1 MMRLRD
7 FSLDLFGHFTGKTFD
22 FGTRA
27 PGQSDFHVIYGP
39 NEAGKTTT
47 MEAYLRLL
55 YGFPHREG
63 YDFLHQR
70 KNLKVSGTLEL
81 DGTPISL
88 ARLPVR
94 NGSLRDQNDKV
105 LPEATL
111 QAQLG
116 KLSDMEY
123 RQLLC
128 LDDETIEKG
137 GEEIVNSKGDIGTL
151 LFSAAAGLSDVSGVL
166 DQFREK
172 ADKLYRKRA
181 STTEMARLKKEL
193 SEVEA
198 QIRDL
203 DVSANAYKKLKHALE
218 TAQAEEADVK
228 KDRDSL
234 KQKQAQFEAL
244 QNALPTLADID
255 ALDESLA
262 PFSDYPERI
271 DFDPEDLVKLLTRQS
286 QLEADKDRLAADI
299 GRLKEQI
306 ELIKRSPDHLS
317 LQEVIEQQ
325 EQLKSRF
332 ETADLD
338 LGKRRSAL
346 SQVLEDMRRAA
357 QDLRADRAIAP
368 ETLVLPQAQIGQL
381 EQSRDKMRDAARDMA
396 SQIKEIR
403 DIEPK
408 LALAEETVAQAKEI
422 DSNGETI
429 GTVLHKYSVDHLV
442 PRYAKAQTALKAA
455 NSQLAQAM
463 AALTYQE
470 KSFTTLPAGS
480 LSAEAAEDLAEQHR
494 SLCDKHSSR
503 TEERDALVLKIAAQS
518 ARIDHIKSTSGI
530 VDDPEALE
538 AKSTRDNL
546 WATHKQNL
554 KDETAAAFETAML
567 AVDQIAEKRL
577 GHAATLGTLRHE
589 EQSFAEDESRLSK
602 TEAQIAEQENNIKA
616 IEADVARHARS
627 LGLNDDIAPTIL
639 AKWIAK
645 LETAQQAQSELM
657 LLQSEYSEV
666 LSEGSALVDDLRKAL
681 SLETR
686 DFDTV
691 VAAARDQDAKEKADL
706 ELREEKIKDRDRLK
720 AELKRRQELL
730 QELVEKSNTAKAEW
744 AALVAS
750 LFEGHVDAEHLM
762 HDLQPLRDLRELD
775 GRRSHTERQVVSM
788 EQDQKAF
795 TDKMHGLAE
804 ASGANPEQDPIEI
817 FRDLKR
823 ISDAAQAAEKEFAE
837 CHDRLSKVISQ
848 LEQVEI
854 DLVAIDRQITEMA
867 SIFPATVPT
876 ATVQELRA
884 AVGQAQ
890 SAITMRL
897 ERKAHISKFC
907 TGLGVPSLEAARG
920 VLAATTATDLAASLS
935 SVADDLDAVDA
946 RLEAAI
952 EQRTSA
958 RDALKAVT
966 GDSDVAELTEKKA
979 TLEAEIEDTAIR
991 FLETDF
997 GLRLADEAIR
1007 RFRDNH
1013 RSGMMLATEKAFAEL
1028 TNGKYTEL
1036 KTRPEG
1042 QSEVLLAMEASGAVK
1057 RVHDMSKGTRFQLYL
1072 ALRAAAYEH
1081 MAAQG
1086 TCLPFFCDD
1095 IFETFDEERTRSA
1108 CRVMERIGRTGQAIY
1123 FTHHKHVMDIALAE
1137 CGPNVVVHHI

>member
-7 FSLDLFGHFTGKTFD
+7 FSLDLFGHFTSKTFD

-116 KLSDMEY
+116 KLSDTEY

-228 KDRDSL
+228 KDRDRL
-234 KQKQAQFEAL
+234 KQKQAQLEAL

-271 DFDPEDLVKLLTRQS
+271 DFDPEYLVKLLTRQS
-286 QLEADKDRLAADI
+286 QLEADKDRLAKDI
-299 GRLKEQI
+299 ARLQEKS
-306 ELIKRSPDHLS
+306 ELIERSPDHLS
-317 LQEVIEQQ
+317 LQEMIEQQ

-332 ETADLD
+332 EMADLD

-357 QDLRADRAIAP
+357 RDLRADGAIAP
-368 ETLVLPQAQIGQL
+368 EKLVLPQAQIGQL
-381 EQSRDKMRDAARDMA
+381 ELSRDKMRDAARDMA
-396 SQIKEIR
+396 SQIKEIQ
-403 DIEPK
+403 DIEPR

-422 DSNGETI
+422 DSDGETI
-429 GTVLHKYSVDHLV
+429 GAVLHKYSVDHLV
-442 PRYAKAQTALKAA
+442 PRYAKAQAVLKAA
-455 NSQLAQAM
+455 NSQLSQTV
-463 AALTYQE
+463 AALTYQG
-470 KSFTTLPAGS
+470 KSFTTLPVGS

-503 TEERDALVLKIAAQS
+503 TEERDALVLKLTAQS

-538 AKSTRDNL
+538 AMSARDQL
-546 WATHKQNL
+546 WDTHKQDLNS
-554 KDETAAAFETAML
+554 ETAAAFETAML

-577 GHAATLGTLRHE
+577 GHAKTLGTLRLE
-589 EQSFAEDESRLSK
+589 EQGLAEDESRLS
-602 TEAQIAEQENNIKA
+602 TIQAQIADLENSIKA
-616 IEADVARHARS
+616 VETDVAQQAQS
-627 LGLNDDIAPTIL
+627 FGLNGDISPTIL

-645 LETAQQAQSELM
+645 LEIAQQAQSELTH
-657 LLQSEYSEV
+657 LQAEHSEV
-666 LSEGSALVDDLRKAL
+666 LSEGAALIDDLRKAL

-691 VAAARDQDAKEKADL
+691 VAAARDQDAKEKADV
-706 ELREEKIKDRDRLK
+706 EQRQEKVRDRDRLK
-720 AELKRRQELL
+720 ADLQRRQEVL
-730 QELVEKSNTAKAEW
+730 QELVQKSETAKAEW
-744 AALVAS
+744 SALVAS
-750 LFEGHVDAEHLM
+750 LFDGQVDAEHLM
-762 HDLQPLRDLRELD
+762 HDLQPLRELRELD
-775 GRRSHTERQVVSM
+775 VERSRTERQVVSM
-788 EQDQKAF
+788 EHDQKAF
-795 TDKMHGLAE
+795 TEKMLGLAE
-804 ASGANPEQDPIEI
+804 ASGANSQQSPIEI
-817 FRDLKR
+817 FRELKR
-823 ISDAAQAAEKEFAE
+823 LSDTAQAAEKEFSE
-837 CHDRLSKVISQ
+837 CNAQLSEIISKR
-848 LEQVEI
+848 EQVDI
-854 DLVAIDRQITEMA
+854 DLVAIDRQIKEMA
-867 SIFPATVPT
+867 SIFPESVPT
-876 ATVQELRA
+876 ATVQELRD

-897 ERKAHISKFC
+897 ERKAHISKIC
-907 TGLGVPSLEAARG
+907 TSLSVTSLEDARSF
-920 VLAATTATDLAASLS
+920 LAGTTATDLAASLS

-946 RLEAAI
+946 RLEVAI

-958 RDALKAVT
+958 GNALRAVT
-966 GDSDVAELTEKKA
+966 GDSDVAELTERKA

-1028 TNGKYTEL
+1028 TNGKYTKL

-1042 QSEVLLAMEASGAVK
+1042 QSEVLLAMEASGGVK
-1057 RVHDMSKGTRFQLYL
+1057 QANDMSKGTRFQLYL

-1095 IFETFDEERTRSA
+1095 IFETFDEDRTRSA

-1123 FTHHKHVMDIALAE
+1123 LTHHKHVVDIAQAE
-1137 CGPNVVVHHI
+1137 CGSNVVIHNI